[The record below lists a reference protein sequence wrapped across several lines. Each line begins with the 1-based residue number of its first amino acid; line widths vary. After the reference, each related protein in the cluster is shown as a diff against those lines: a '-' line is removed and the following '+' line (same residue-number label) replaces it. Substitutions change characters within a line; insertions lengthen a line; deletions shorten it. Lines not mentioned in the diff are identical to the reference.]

1 MTQKMR
7 FPKSKFSC
15 TIIKKAR
22 SLIIFYL
29 EKGKGIAMFEISKIK
44 WNNVGGNGNTRLKA
58 WKFLFVF
65 FRSKILLILSWKL
78 EHYDLVQA
86 RIWTL
91 SLQTENMAEHFK
103 LNGDKSPLSTY
114 VPSGMHSTCQGLACL
129 I

>member
-1 MTQKMR
+1 MKIANGSLNDQEV
-7 FPKSKFSC
+7 FPPNIMNMSF
-15 TIIKKAR
+15 ILAR
-22 SLIIFYL
+22 IPQIFQIY
-29 EKGKGIAMFEISKIK
+29 G
-44 WNNVGGNGNTRLKA
+44 
-58 WKFLFVF
+58 
-65 FRSKILLILSWKL
+65 SKILLILSWKL

-103 LNGDKSPLSTY
+103 LIGDKSPLSTY